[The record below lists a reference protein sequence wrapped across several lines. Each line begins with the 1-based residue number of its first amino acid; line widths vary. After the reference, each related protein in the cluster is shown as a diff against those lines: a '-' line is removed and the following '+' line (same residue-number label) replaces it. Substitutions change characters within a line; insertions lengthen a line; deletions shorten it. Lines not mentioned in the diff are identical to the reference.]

1 MPPGVGHVK
10 GGFEPHLDA
19 EFPVEVPETGP
30 GGDLAA
36 LPPVLR
42 EVALRVPIPMG
53 KRLVLWWVVVT
64 VTAMFTVLRTPA
76 LAVEPVNYS
85 CSVVDGHDVYLVAGD
100 LSDPR
105 VEVRPVL
112 AHGRTGRVADL
123 AEMARS
129 VGAVA
134 AVNGGFF
141 NAYTDMTPWGT
152 LVIDDT
158 TYRTG
163 GSGGAVGITPD
174 GRLKFAELRVQIKG
188 GINGG
193 EEWPNNWYA
202 WDVNRNIDD
211 PQAIVVFTPGFG
223 QEMRTPAATTV
234 TVRGGRVEDI
244 RSGPAPIPPDGYVI
258 GFGPGAGEIASR
270 FSVGDT
276 VQVWYEFSDASG
288 GLLDWSDVSHILQ
301 GGPLLLRDGRD
312 ATYLSRHAWRDPKF
326 FARGPRGFVGADW
339 QGRLLM
345 GVVSGVTMDEL
356 AGVLRKMGLKDA
368 VALDGNAS
376 AGLYYKGKYQFA
388 PGRKLATCLAVV
400 VRQEARAAVRVDGR
414 LLPVAGYVVPPGTT
428 MVPVRGVFE
437 HLGAQVSWDAVAR
450 EAVITRGGRRIVLRQ
465 GSALAAVDGE
475 SVRLPRAAEVRG
487 GKMFV
492 PLRFVVENL
501 GLKPTWQ
508 PESRT
513 VILEMTGV
521 VP

>member
-1 MPPGVGHVK
+1 MEKRLLRWIVVIATAM
-10 GGFEPHLDA
+10 LA
-19 EFPVEVPETGP
+19 T
-30 GGDLAA
+30 LAA
-36 LPPVLR
+36 
-42 EVALRVPIPMG
+42 
-53 KRLVLWWVVVT
+53 
-64 VTAMFTVLRTPA
+64 PA

-85 CSVVDGHDVYLVAGD
+85 RRAVDGHDVYLVAVD

-112 AHGRTGRVADL
+112 AHGRTGQVADL

-129 VGAVA
+129 AGAVA

-152 LVIDDT
+152 LVIDGT

-163 GSGGAVGITPD
+163 SSGGAVGITPD
-174 GRLKFAELRVQIKG
+174 GGLKFAELRVQVKG
-188 GINGG
+188 GINGS

-223 QEMRTPAATTV
+223 QEIRTPAATTV
-234 TVRGGRVEDI
+234 TVRGGRVESI
-244 RSGPAPIPPDGYVI
+244 RSGPVPVPPDGYVI
-258 GFGPGAGEIASR
+258 GFGPGAGQIASR
-270 FSVGDT
+270 FTVGDT
-276 VQVWYEFSDASG
+276 VQVRYEFSDASG
-288 GLLDWSDVSHILQ
+288 GLLDWSDVSHVLQ
-301 GGPLLLRDGRD
+301 GGPLLLRDGKD
-312 ATYLSRHAWRDPKF
+312 ATYLSRHTWRDPKF

-339 QGRLLM
+339 QGKLLM

-356 AGVLRKMGLKDA
+356 AGVLQKMGFKDA

-400 VRQEARAAVRVDGR
+400 VRQEARAVVCVDGR

-437 HLGAQVSWDAVAR
+437 HLDAQVSWDPVTR
-450 EAVITRGGRRIVLRQ
+450 EAIITRGGRRIVLRQ
-465 GSALAAVDGE
+465 GSAQATVDGE

-501 GLKPTWQ
+501 GLKPIWR

-513 VILEMTGV
+513 VVLETTGA

>member
-1 MPPGVGHVK
+1 MVD
-10 GGFEPHLDA
+10 GGNVNSEIGL
-19 EFPVEVPETGP
+19 

-36 LPPVLR
+36 LSPLLLVGATFR
-42 EVALRVPIPMG
+42 AAISMG
-53 KRLVLWWVVVT
+53 RHLVLWWAVVLVIVVCT
-64 VTAMFTVLRTPA
+64 TPA
-76 LAVEPVNYS
+76 VPALGVEPLDYS
-85 CSVVDGHDVYLVAGD
+85 RSVVDGHDVYLVAVD
-100 LSDPR
+100 FSNPR

-152 LVIDDT
+152 LVVDGT

-163 GSGGAVGITPD
+163 NSGGAVGVTAD
-174 GRLKFAELRVQIKG
+174 GRLRFAELRVQVKG
-188 GINGG
+188 GINGS

-211 PQAIVVFTPGFG
+211 PRAIVVFTPGFG
-223 QEMRTPAATTV
+223 QEMRAPVATTV
-234 TVRGGRVEDI
+234 TVRGGRVVSI
-244 RSGPAPIPPDGYVI
+244 RSGPVPIPPDGYVI
-258 GFGPGAGEIASR
+258 GFGPGAGQIASR
-270 FSVGDT
+270 FTAGDT
-276 VQVWYEFSDASG
+276 VQVRYEFSDASG

-301 GGPLLLRDGRD
+301 GGPLLLRDGKN

-326 FARGPRGFVGADW
+326 FTRGPRGFVGADW

-356 AGVLRKMGLKDA
+356 AGVLQKMGLKDA
-368 VALDGNAS
+368 VAMDGNAS

-414 LLPVAGYVVPPGTT
+414 LLPVAGYVVSPGIT

-437 HLGAQVSWDAVAR
+437 HLGAQVSWNAATR
-450 EAVITRGGRRIVLRQ
+450 EAIITRGDRRIVLRQ
-465 GSALAAVDGE
+465 GSAQATVDGE
-475 SVRLPRAAEVRG
+475 SARLPRAAEIRN

-501 GLKPTWQ
+501 GLKPVWQ

-513 VILEMTGV
+513 VVLSTTEA